1 MKIITENIFK
11 NTSLN
16 QVIVTLALAFVFI
29 MNVSEKISTLLLV
42 TLFVV
47 SLFNI
52 KNFDIQKFKPVSV
65 LIVLFSIYIATHF
78 LMDEVFSI
86 KTIEK
91 RFSLV
96 ALPIIFSVLRI
107 DKKAF
112 YAICKFFV
120 LGVILGCFLN
130 LLEPFVF
137 DFDWSTFTFNEIPDK
152 KKIIF
157 KGDNYWMNHF
167 YSVYFS
173 NFMDRSYY
181 GVYLSLAIAA
191 VWHVLNWKMMQKLL
205 WMLFFVIH
213 IFLSNSL
220 MGILGLGAVVFFA
233 ILKMRKAYLLLAFP
247 LFFVLAALLSPRFS
261 KYISQTWTYMNDF
274 DAIPKDFLR
283 YRWEMWKASVQLI
296 SEQPLWGYGK
306 EGFDVAFNARIH
318 KNVGWS
324 YNILNNVGFNSH
336 NQYLQVFGEAGI
348 FGFLA
353 YLAVIITYIVTVIKQ
368 KATNKYLKFTFIA
381 LIIIFSFSETVLNR
395 YIGISFFTF
404 FYCFFLVKTT
414 EEA

>member
-1 MKIITENIFK
+1 MKTIATHYFK
-11 NTSLN
+11 DKSLN
-16 QVIVTLALAFVFI
+16 HFIILLSTAFVFV

-42 TLFVV
+42 AIFAL

-52 KNFDIQKFKPVSV
+52 KKINVQKLKTLSF
-65 LIVLFSIYIATHF
+65 LLLLFSIYIFTHF
-78 LMDEVFSI
+78 LVDEVISI

-96 ALPIIFSVLRI
+96 ALPIIFSVAQL

-112 YAICKFFV
+112 YTICISFV
-120 LGVILGCFLN
+120 FGVTLGCILN
-130 LLEPFVF
+130 LLEPFVN
-137 DFDWSTFTFNEIPDK
+137 DFNWSTFTFYEIPDK

-157 KGDNYWMNHF
+157 KGDQYWMNHF

-181 GVYLSLAIAA
+181 GVYLSLAIAI
-191 VWHVLNWKMMQKLL
+191 VWHISRWKMIHKLGL
-205 WMLFFVIH
+205 ILFFVIH

-220 MGILGLGAVVFFA
+220 MGILGLGTVVFFVV
-233 ILKMRKAYLLLAFP
+233 LRMKKAYLLLAFP
-247 LFFVLAALLSPRFS
+247 LFFVLAAILSPRFS

-318 KNVGWS
+318 ENVGWS
-324 YNILNNVGFNSH
+324 YNILDNVGFNSH

-353 YLAVIITYIVTVIKQ
+353 YLAVIIAFIVHVIRQ
-368 KATNKYLKFTFIA
+368 KMANKYVKFTFIA
-381 LIIIFSFSETVLNR
+381 LIVIFSFSETVLNR
-395 YIGISFFTF
+395 YIGISLFAF
-404 FYCFFLVKTT
+404 FYCFFLAKPT